1 VLVLQLERF
10 EVASD
15 TREAAMAAMAA
26 DDDGGHGGMLAEP
39 SPVAVSK
46 FTLVDLAGSERLK
59 QSEVEGAALREVRL
73 STRSRATMRDLFI
86 SSAFFFFL
94 PPQRLTH
101 SSTRFPLTSLLVVIY
116 QARHINKSLSALGD
130 VMEALD
136 SKSKHVPFRNS
147 KLTYL
152 LQVSQGARARAG
164 ATLAAPRLVG

>member
-15 TREAAMAAMAA
+15 TREAAMAAMAADHSSSVIPTEAAMAAMAA

-73 STRSRATMRDLFI
+73 STRSRATMRDLFPLP
-86 SSAFFFFL
+86 SSSSFFL
-94 PPQRLTH
+94 L
-101 SSTRFPLTSLLVVIY
+101 
-116 QARHINKSLSALGD
+116 ND
-130 VMEALD
+130 
-136 SKSKHVPFRNS
+136 
-147 KLTYL
+147 
-152 LQVSQGARARAG
+152 
-164 ATLAAPRLVG
+164 